1 MSDMVREMTL
11 QEEIEALPI
20 DENIKDRLLCKLQ
33 RYDHLAEDNKAMMAK
48 QYEEQYEKMYSRIV
62 PLEEANAALLT
73 ACEGLSRAMVAQQK
87 VK

>member
-1 MSDMVREMTL
+1 MSDNVREMTL

-20 DENIKDRLLCKLQ
+20 DDNIKDRLLCKLK
-33 RYDHLAEDNKAMMAK
+33 RYDYLAEENRALIAK
-48 QYEEQYEKMYSRIV
+48 QREEMYSRII

-73 ACEGLSRAMVAQQK
+73 ACEGISRAMVAQQK

>member
-1 MSDMVREMTL
+1 MSDIVREMTL
-11 QEEIEALPI
+11 QEEIEALPL
-20 DENIKDRLLCKLQ
+20 DENIKDRLLCKLK
-33 RYDHLAEDNKAMMAK
+33 RYDYLAEENRALIAK
-48 QYEEQYEKMYSRIV
+48 QREEMYSRIV

>member
-1 MSDMVREMTL
+1 MSDNVREMTL

-20 DENIKDRLLCKLQ
+20 DENIKDRLL
-33 RYDHLAEDNKAMMAK
+33 YEIANLAEENRALMAE
-48 QYEEQYEKMYSRIV
+48 QREEMYSRIV

>member
-1 MSDMVREMTL
+1 MSDNVREMTL

-20 DENIKDRLLCKLQ
+20 DENIKDRLLCKLK
-33 RYDHLAEDNKAMMAK
+33 RYDHLAEEHRALIV
-48 QYEEQYEKMYSRIV
+48 QQREEMYSRIV

>member
-11 QEEIEALPI
+11 QEEIEALPL
-20 DENIKDRLLCKLQ
+20 DENIKDRLLCKLK
-33 RYDHLAEDNKAMMAK
+33 RYDYLAEENRALMAK
-48 QYEEQYEKMYSRIV
+48 QHEEMYSRIV

>member
-1 MSDMVREMTL
+1 MSDNIREMTL

-20 DENIKDRLLCKLQ
+20 DENIKDRLL
-33 RYDHLAEDNKAMMAK
+33 YEIANLAEENRALMAE
-48 QYEEQYEKMYSRIV
+48 QREEMYSRIV

>member
-1 MSDMVREMTL
+1 MSDNIREMTL

-20 DENIKDRLLCKLQ
+20 DENIKDRLLCKLK
-33 RYDHLAEDNKAMMAK
+33 RYDHLAEEHRALIV
-48 QYEEQYEKMYSRIV
+48 QQREEMYSRIV

>member
-1 MSDMVREMTL
+1 MSDNIREMTL

-20 DENIKDRLLCKLQ
+20 DENIKDRLL
-33 RYDHLAEDNKAMMAK
+33 YEIANLAEENRALMAE
-48 QYEEQYEKMYSRIV
+48 QHEEMYSRIV
-62 PLEEANAALLT
+62 PLEEAKAALLT

>member
-1 MSDMVREMTL
+1 MSDNVREMTL

-20 DENIKDRLLCKLQ
+20 DKNIKDRLLCKLK
-33 RYDHLAEDNKAMMAK
+33 RYGYLAEEHRALIV
-48 QYEEQYEKMYSRIV
+48 QQREEMYSRIV

>member
-1 MSDMVREMTL
+1 MSDNVREMTL
-11 QEEIEALPI
+11 QAEIEALPI
-20 DENIKDRLLCKLQ
+20 DENIKDRLLCKLK
-33 RYDHLAEDNKAMMAK
+33 RYNNYLAEENRALIAK
-48 QYEEQYEKMYSRIV
+48 QREEMYSRIV

>member
-1 MSDMVREMTL
+1 MSDNVREMTL

-20 DENIKDRLLCKLQ
+20 DENIKDRLLCKLK
-33 RYDHLAEDNKAMMAK
+33 RYNNYLAEENRALIAK
-48 QYEEQYEKMYSRIV
+48 QCEEMYSRIV

-73 ACEGLSRAMVAQQK
+73 ACEGMSRAMVAQQK

>member
-1 MSDMVREMTL
+1 MSDNVREMTL

-20 DENIKDRLLCKLQ
+20 DENIKDRLLCKLK
-33 RYDHLAEDNKAMMAK
+33 RYDYLAEENRALIV
-48 QYEEQYEKMYSRIV
+48 QQREEMYSRIV

>member
-1 MSDMVREMTL
+1 MSDNIREMTL

-20 DENIKDRLLCKLQ
+20 DENIKDRLLCKLK
-33 RYDHLAEDNKAMMAK
+33 RYDYLAEEHRALIA
-48 QYEEQYEKMYSRIV
+48 QQREEMYSRIV

>member
-1 MSDMVREMTL
+1 MSDNVREMTL

-20 DENIKDRLLCKLQ
+20 DENIKDRLLYKLK
-33 RYDHLAEDNKAMMAK
+33 RYNNYLAEENRALIAK
-48 QYEEQYEKMYSRIV
+48 QREEMYSRIV

-73 ACEGLSRAMVAQQK
+73 ACEGMSRAMVAQQK

>member
-1 MSDMVREMTL
+1 MSDNVREMTL

-20 DENIKDRLLCKLQ
+20 DKNIKDRLLCKLK
-33 RYDHLAEDNKAMMAK
+33 RYDYLAEEHRALIV
-48 QYEEQYEKMYSRIV
+48 QQREEMYSRIV

>member
-1 MSDMVREMTL
+1 MSDIVREVTL
-11 QEEIEALPI
+11 QKEIKALPI
-20 DENIKDRLLCKLQ
+20 DENIKDRLL
-33 RYDHLAEDNKAMMAK
+33 YEIANLAEENRALMAK
-48 QYEEQYEKMYSRIV
+48 QREEMYSRIV

>member
-1 MSDMVREMTL
+1 MSNNVGEMTL
-11 QEEIEALPI
+11 REEIESLPI
-20 DENIKDRLLCKLQ
+20 DENIKDRLLCKLK
-33 RYDHLAEDNKAMMAK
+33 RYDYLAEENRALILK
-48 QYEEQYEKMYSRIV
+48 QRKEMYSRIV

>member
-1 MSDMVREMTL
+1 MSEIVREMTL
-11 QEEIEALPI
+11 QEEIEALPL
-20 DENIKDRLLCKLQ
+20 DENIKDRLLCKLK
-33 RYDHLAEDNKAMMAK
+33 RYDYLAEENRALMAK
-48 QYEEQYEKMYSRIV
+48 QREEMYSRIV

>member
-1 MSDMVREMTL
+1 MSDNVREMTL

-20 DENIKDRLLCKLQ
+20 DENIKDRLLRKLK
-33 RYDHLAEDNKAMMAK
+33 RYNYLAEENRALIVK
-48 QYEEQYEKMYSRIV
+48 QREEMYSRIV

>member
-1 MSDMVREMTL
+1 MSDNVREMTL

-20 DENIKDRLLCKLQ
+20 DENIKDRLLCKLK
-33 RYDHLAEDNKAMMAK
+33 RYDYLAEENRALIAK
-48 QYEEQYEKMYSRIV
+48 QREEMYSRIV

-73 ACEGLSRAMVAQQK
+73 ACEGISRAMVAQQK

>member
-1 MSDMVREMTL
+1 MSNIAREMTL
-11 QEEIEALPI
+11 QEEIEALPL
-20 DENIKDRLLCKLQ
+20 DENSKDRLLCKLK
-33 RYDHLAEDNKAMMAK
+33 RYDYLVEENRALMAK
-48 QYEEQYEKMYSRIV
+48 QREEMYSRIL

>member
-1 MSDMVREMTL
+1 MSDNVREMTL

-20 DENIKDRLLCKLQ
+20 DENIKDRLLCKLK
-33 RYDHLAEDNKAMMAK
+33 RYDYLAEENRALIAE
-48 QYEEQYEKMYSRIV
+48 QREEMYSRIV

>member
-1 MSDMVREMTL
+1 MSDIVREMTL
-11 QEEIEALPI
+11 QEEIKALPL
-20 DENIKDRLLCKLQ
+20 DENIKDRLLCKLK
-33 RYDHLAEDNKAMMAK
+33 RYDYLAEENRALIAK
-48 QYEEQYEKMYSRIV
+48 QREEMYSRIV

>member
-1 MSDMVREMTL
+1 MSEIVREMTL
-11 QEEIEALPI
+11 QEEIEALPL
-20 DENIKDRLLCKLQ
+20 DENIKDRLLCKLKK
-33 RYDHLAEDNKAMMAK
+33 YDYLAEENRALIAK
-48 QYEEQYEKMYSRIV
+48 QREEMYSRIV

>member
-1 MSDMVREMTL
+1 MSNIAREMTL
-11 QEEIEALPI
+11 QEEIEALPL
-20 DENIKDRLLCKLQ
+20 DENIKDRLLCKLKNYLVEEN
-33 RYDHLAEDNKAMMAK
+33 RALMAK
-48 QYEEQYEKMYSRIV
+48 QREEMYSRIV

>member
-1 MSDMVREMTL
+1 MSDNVREMTL

-20 DENIKDRLLCKLQ
+20 DENIKDRLLCKLK
-33 RYDHLAEDNKAMMAK
+33 RYNNYLAEENRALIAK
-48 QYEEQYEKMYSRIV
+48 QREEMYSRIV

-73 ACEGLSRAMVAQQK
+73 ACEGMSRAMVAQQK

>member
-1 MSDMVREMTL
+1 MSDNVREMTL

-20 DENIKDRLLCKLQ
+20 DENIKDRLLCKLK
-33 RYDHLAEDNKAMMAK
+33 RYDYLAEEHRALIVQQRK
-48 QYEEQYEKMYSRIV
+48 EMYSRIV